1 MDWVSAMMNETL
13 QKTVMLIVDDVEI
26 NRVILA
32 QFFKD
37 EFDICEASNGEE
49 ALLFVEEHPVSVILL
64 DLVMPIMDGY
74 DFLTRI
80 KRDERFRDI
89 PVIATTARSESDSEV
104 RVMELGAADFI
115 TKPYNPA
122 VVRSRVHNVMAHME
136 NEWRKLEQ
144 SAQSQEI
151 IDMRRR
157 IELDVLTNLYDRDNF
172 CRKAA
177 SFMQMDAGQK
187 YVIVYL
193 DINYFK
199 VVNDLFSVETGN
211 LLLRSSAAFLQS
223 VASGVGIAGR
233 LEADHFALCLPSDTL
248 NIDAVIQ
255 GLDGVVQSLNIPQN
269 IRFYAGIY
277 PVSNVFL
284 AVSQMC
290 DRAHTAMSSAKGR
303 YTQRYAWYDDKMR
316 EDEVEEHL
324 ILRDMAGALAEG
336 QFSINIQPIFN
347 IETGEDFSGEVLV
360 RWYHP
365 LKEYIPPT
373 RFIPIFE
380 KNGFVARVD
389 RFVWDEAC
397 KLLSYEKEHFG
408 RVIPVSVNLSRL
420 NFYDEHLVEYILGLI
435 KQYDLEPW
443 MLKLEITESAYTD
456 NMHLLIDT
464 VARFQKEGFKI
475 LMDDF
480 GSGYS
485 SLNMLR
491 NMPVDILKLDMRF
504 LEDIQTDP
512 RARAIVKNVVNLARD
527 IEMEVIIEGVETQ
540 EQLDFLKSIG
550 CKNIQGF
557 LFAYPM
563 TKEDYLDRFVNK
575 PKPIKA

>member
-1 MDWVSAMMNETL
+1 MMNENL
-13 QKTVMLIVDDVEI
+13 QKPLMLIVDDVEI

-37 EFDICEASNGEE
+37 DYEICEASNGEE

-64 DLVMPIMDGY
+64 DLVMPIMDG
-74 DFLTRI
+74 FELLARL
-80 KRDERFRDI
+80 KRDDRYRDI
-89 PVIATTARSESDSEV
+89 PVIATTARSENDSEV
-104 RVMELGAADFI
+104 RALELGVADFI
-115 TKPYNPA
+115 TKPYNPT
-122 VVRSRVHNVMAHME
+122 VVRSRVKNVISRLE

-144 SAQSQEI
+144 TAQSKEI
-151 IDMRRR
+151 VDMRRR
-157 IELDVLTNLYDRDNF
+157 IELDALTNLYDRENF

-177 SFMQMDAGQK
+177 SFMQQDAALK

-193 DINYFK
+193 DVNYFK

-211 LLLRSSAAFLQS
+211 LLLRSAAAFLQS
-223 VASGVGIAGR
+223 FVNGVGVAGR
-233 LEADHFALCLPSDTL
+233 LEADHFALCLPTDIL
-248 NIDAVIQ
+248 NIDTIIK
-255 GLDGVVQSLNIPQN
+255 GLDDVLQSLNIPQN

-277 PVSNVFL
+277 PVSNAFL
-284 AVSQMC
+284 GVSQMC
-290 DRAHTAMSSAKGR
+290 DRAHTAMNSAKGR

-316 EDEVEEHL
+316 EDELEEHL

-347 IETGEDFSGEVLV
+347 LETGEDFSGEVLV

-365 LKEYIPPT
+365 LKEFIPPA

-380 KNGFVARVD
+380 KNGFVARID
-389 RFVWDEAC
+389 RFVWEEAC
-397 KLLSYEKEHFG
+397 KMLAYEKKTFG

-420 NFYDEHLVEYILGLI
+420 NFYDENLVDYIIGLI
-435 KQYDLEPW
+435 KKYGLEPW

-504 LEDIQTDP
+504 LEDIQHD
-512 RARAIVKNVVNLARD
+512 RRGQAIVRNVVNLAKD
-527 IEMEVIIEGVETQ
+527 IDMDVIIEGVETK
-540 EQLDFLKSIG
+540 EQLDYLTSIG
-550 CKNIQGF
+550 CKNMQGF
-557 LFAYPM
+557 YFAYPM
-563 TKEDYLDRFVNK
+563 TKEKYLDRFVHK
-575 PKPIKA
+575 PEPIKI

>member
-1 MDWVSAMMNETL
+1 MMNENL
-13 QKTVMLIVDDVEI
+13 QKPMMLIVDDVEI

-37 EFDICEASNGEE
+37 DFDVCEASNGEE
-49 ALLFVEEHPVSVILL
+49 ALLFVEEHPVSIILL

-74 DFLTRI
+74 EFLERL

-104 RVMELGAADFI
+104 RVMEMGAADFI
-115 TKPYNPA
+115 TKPYTPA
-122 VVRSRVHNVMAHME
+122 VVRSRVKNVMARME

-151 IDMRRR
+151 VDMRRR
-157 IELDVLTNLYDRDNF
+157 IELDSLTNLYDRDNF
-172 CRKAA
+172 CRKAS
-177 SFMQMDAGQK
+177 SFMQMDAAQK

-199 VVNDLFSVETGN
+199 VVNDLYSVETGN
-211 LLLRSSAAFLQS
+211 LLLRSAAAFLQS

-233 LEADHFALCLPSDTL
+233 LEADHFALCMPADAL
-248 NIDAVIQ
+248 NIDAMIK

-269 IRFYAGIY
+269 IRFYAGLY

-290 DRAHTAMSSAKGR
+290 DRAHTAMSTAKGR
-303 YTQRYAWYDDKMR
+303 YTQRFAWYDDKMR

-324 ILRDMAGALAEG
+324 ILRDMAGALADG

-347 IETGEDFSGEVLV
+347 IDTGEDFSGEVLV

-397 KLLSYEKEHFG
+397 KLLAYEKEHFG

-420 NFYDEHLVEYILGLI
+420 NFYDEKLVEYILGLI
-435 KQYDLEPW
+435 KQYGLEPW

-504 LEDIQTDP
+504 LEDIQNDP

-527 IEMEVIIEGVETQ
+527 IDMDVIIEGVETR

-563 TKEDYLDRFVNK
+563 TKEDYLDRFVHK
-575 PKPIKA
+575 PEPIKA